1 MIKLAK
7 AKPACT
13 CCMTLLVKQMTKVS
27 SLKKLKSTLL
37 HKLVS
42 QATLGHHH
50 DTEVLQASTAKH
62 RSFTE
67 INGITQKPYRR
78 EWYISNN
85 LAQNALGATLQPNHT
100 CLWVTRKS
108 SHHLP
113 MTV

>member
-1 MIKLAK
+1 
-7 AKPACT
+7 
-13 CCMTLLVKQMTKVS
+13 MTLLVKQMTKVS
-27 SLKKLKSTLL
+27 SLNKPKSTLL

-100 CLWVTRKS
+100 CL
-108 SHHLP
+108 
-113 MTV
+113 